1 MVKYFSILN
10 QYLKHEELSILV
22 FKWILVEHTDVLI
35 TFVEYGLDQKN
46 VEMVAKMIDPVGDH
60 KVSCAFTKN

>member
-1 MVKYFSILN
+1 M
-10 QYLKHEELSILV
+10 
-22 FKWILVEHTDVLI
+22 EHTDVLI

-46 VEMVAKMIDPVGDH
+46 VEMVAKMIDPEGGH